1 MAAKRA
7 CVRRLRKTLRTPR
20 RALESRP
27 GVERSMLASSPK
39 KWQLAIS
46 RVGLPSHVDGRR
58 AAREAHGPCPS
69 SSSKRLVL
77 TVPAFALKRD
87 VHAPY
92 SEEWSGRRRR
102 RARQTRH
109 CSCRTRW
116 STNCAYRSTKMT
128 TSETKAY
135 RSPPVPGCRAVPMT
149 SRAASRFSTPIPP
162 LVHMSASRDV
172 VVLNGPSAGI
182 GRTLA

>member
-1 MAAKRA
+1 M
-7 CVRRLRKTLRTPR
+7 RRLAKTLRTLR

-58 AAREAHGPCPS
+58 AAREAH
-69 SSSKRLVL
+69 
-77 TVPAFALKRD
+77 VPLPVVVVEEAGADGARVRAERD

-116 STNCAYRSTKMT
+116 STNCAYRSTKIT

>member
-1 MAAKRA
+1 M
-7 CVRRLRKTLRTPR
+7 RRLRKTLRTPR
-20 RALESRP
+20 CALESRP

-46 RVGLPSHVDGRR
+46 LVACLRMLTAGGLL
-58 AAREAHGPCPS
+58 ARHTYPCPS

-77 TVPAFALKRD
+77 MVPAFALKRD

>member
-1 MAAKRA
+1 M
-7 CVRRLRKTLRTPR
+7 RRLRKTLRTPR

-46 RVGLPSHVDGRR
+46 RVGLPSHVDGRS
-58 AAREAHGPCPS
+58 AAREAH
-69 SSSKRLVL
+69 
-77 TVPAFALKRD
+77 VPLPVVVVEEAGADGARVRATRD

-92 SEEWSGRRRR
+92 YSEDV
-102 RARQTRH
+102 
-109 CSCRTRW
+109 RW
-116 STNCAYRSTKMT
+116 TP
-128 TSETKAY
+128 SETRTADAPLLVPNQMVHELRVPLDEDDDFGNESVSVPTGTWMSRCSDDESCCVTLLDADSAA
-135 RSPPVPGCRAVPMT
+135 RSYDEC
-149 SRAASRFSTPIPP
+149 
-162 LVHMSASRDV
+162 SRDV